1 METITTII
9 SLLSRYGMMFVKG
22 TGVTRYMAFL
32 TVLFGAIL
40 GSLICLARR
49 VNLAPLRWVAAAY
62 VEVIRGTP
70 MLLQLTLSYLTLPEL
85 LHMDIPPLY
94 CVILALILNSAA
106 YVSEIIRAGIQA
118 VDVGQAEA
126 ARSLGLSSS
135 MTMREI
141 ILPQAI
147 KNILPALCNEFIMIV
162 KDSSLGSTFFVGEL
176 MTVQAT
182 IKGAL
187 YLTLEPLMIVAMIY
201 FCLTFTLSKGV
212 VLLER
217 RMSRGD

>member
-22 TGVTRYMAFL
+22 TGVTLYMAFL

-49 VNLAPLRWVAAAY
+49 VNFAPLRWVAAAY

-70 MLLQLTLSYLTLPEL
+70 MLLQITLSYLTLPEL
-85 LHMDIPPLY
+85 LHMDIQPLY

-118 VDVGQAEA
+118 VDVGQ
-126 ARSLGLSSS
+126 
-135 MTMREI
+135 
-141 ILPQAI
+141 
-147 KNILPALCNEFIMIV
+147 N
-162 KDSSLGSTFFVGEL
+162 
-176 MTVQAT
+176 T
-182 IKGAL
+182 IEQK
-187 YLTLEPLMIVAMIY
+187 
-201 FCLTFTLSKGV
+201 
-212 VLLER
+212 
-217 RMSRGD
+217 

>member
-22 TGVTRYMAFL
+22 TGVTLYMAFL

-49 VNLAPLRWVAAAY
+49 VNFAPLRWVAAAY

-70 MLLQLTLSYLTLPEL
+70 MLLQITLSYLTLPEL
-85 LHMDIPPLY
+85 LHMDIQPLY

-217 RMSRGD
+217 RISRGD